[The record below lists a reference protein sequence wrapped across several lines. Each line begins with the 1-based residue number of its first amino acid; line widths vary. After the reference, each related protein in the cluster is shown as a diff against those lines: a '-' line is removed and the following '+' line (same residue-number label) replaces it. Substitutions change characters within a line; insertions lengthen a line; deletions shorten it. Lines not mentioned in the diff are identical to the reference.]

1 MGESRSPR
9 ISRPGHAQTL
19 AVMVIALPAL
29 IGAMGLATDVGN
41 YYFNYVKVQTAADA
55 SVLSGAKY
63 LPDQPCSAI
72 STANIYATCA
82 NGVAAGEVVSTT
94 TSYGSKCPAPASTPV
109 PSACA
114 VPVVPL
120 GCTTPAPPPS
130 AEPGCYLTINVR
142 RTVPFYFARLVGV
155 NSGTMNVSATATTGP
170 VVRSTGGTEPIAVQ
184 YSTAYSDG
192 APVTLFFQTSGAT
205 GSGWGSW
212 WGVML
217 GGSSFTA
224 NMPNGYQPKVSIND
238 AVAPDRSMLPG
249 SASAAIQTL
258 ITAGRASD
266 SSGTHS
272 TYAANDLRAAT
283 VILVDWGA
291 AGGCCRIKGFG
302 KMWIES
308 VSSGNISGYWIADGV
323 NGAPDT
329 TGTAPQEGALAISLT
344 Q

>member
-1 MGESRSPR
+1 
-9 ISRPGHAQTL
+9 
-19 AVMVIALPAL
+19 
-29 IGAMGLATDVGN
+29 MGLATDVGN

-94 TSYGSKCPAPASTPV
+94 TSYGSKCPAPVSTPA
-109 PSACA
+109 PFACTSPA
-114 VPVVPL
+114 VPL
-120 GCTTPAPPPS
+120 GCTAPAPPPS
-130 AEPGCYLTINVR
+130 AQPGCYLTINVR

-155 NSGTMNVSATATTGP
+155 NKGTMNVSATATTGP
-170 VVRSTGGTEPIAVQ
+170 VVRSTGGTQPIAVQ

-192 APVTLFFQTSGAT
+192 ASVTLLFRQSSAAN
-205 GSGWGSW
+205 SW

-217 GGSSFTA
+217 GGASFTA
-224 NMPNGYQPKVSIND
+224 NMPYGYQPKVSIND
-238 AVAPDRSMLPG
+238 AVAPDPSLLPG
-249 SASAAIQTL
+249 AASARIQTL
-258 ITAGRASD
+258 ITAGQASD
-266 SSGTHS
+266 SSGTHV
-272 TYAANDLRAAT
+272 TYTANDLRAAT
-283 VILVDWGA
+283 VVLVDWGA

-308 VSSGNISGYWIADGV
+308 VSNGNISGYWIADGV